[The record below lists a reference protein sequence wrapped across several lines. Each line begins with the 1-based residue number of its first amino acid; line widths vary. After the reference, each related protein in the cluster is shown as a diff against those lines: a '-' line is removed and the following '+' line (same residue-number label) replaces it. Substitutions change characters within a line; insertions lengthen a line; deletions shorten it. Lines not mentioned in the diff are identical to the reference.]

1 MIFQFNYPHLS
12 ERAISIIDLFIQKIV
27 HPWLTLSD
35 EELTSSVTEIFREK
49 GASFQL
55 ILNRCVSD
63 RNISIFFL
71 CLNRKDAKIFLQHYG
86 ISLNSDYDEIEAT
99 LAEIEKK
106 SEWDINPFEVQVI
119 RHFADWCLRGDIG
132 VIIDLDTD
140 FYVRMKKAG
149 INPLVKGNGGYKTW
163 NILGLYE
170 KRYLTNII
178 LSYYFLYIS
187 EMSV

>member
-1 MIFQFNYPHLS
+1 M
-12 ERAISIIDLFIQKIV
+12 
-27 HPWLTLSD
+27 
-35 EELTSSVTEIFREK
+35 
-49 GASFQL
+49 
-55 ILNRCVSD
+55 
-63 RNISIFFL
+63 
-71 CLNRKDAKIFLQHYG
+71 QHYG

-99 LAEIEKK
+99 LAEIEQK

-149 INPLVKGNGGYKTW
+149 INPLIKGNEGYKTW
-163 NILGLYE
+163 NILDLYE